1 MFLSLQD
8 QQFLASYKRTQDLE
22 NDLLDAM
29 DVELTLIFNQ

>member
-22 NDLLDAM
+22 NGFHLLGTCLCYM
-29 DVELTLIFNQ
+29 LL